1 MEQSHGDCQLPLG
14 YDGVVRIRAVPHL
27 VLRPEPQSQPTLLNP
42 DIWQVLVGGSS
53 ENVAGNVPCRL
64 EWIVTS
70 DCFAEKR
77 VPHRRETCLT
87 PNGKGFMVRE
97 KDGEGM
103 KPLVVSVYELGL
115 IGTGRLGFRLE
126 PLLFGNQP
134 VEVKPGDAAAIP
146 FDLGARIDFGLAPT
160 ELKSDWLP
168 DFLERHV
175 RGVQV
180 GSLLQLKP
188 DITNLF
194 NGHLATLDLYP
205 TPVEGVAPDEAATLH
220 VEWEVGHPD
229 AAKVL
234 LWRVGFLAVRGGE
247 KEVLN
252 NRLAAIGGMES
263 SSTLGFQYRLGITK
277 KPKDA
282 PPAPEKKKGDKKP
295 PPPPPPMEGVFAE
308 PRLALEVPRPRL
320 KSFGVRLDGGRL
332 GIRGSFEN
340 FNDSVELD
348 LTVKTYVRVPYG
360 EGWRVE
366 ELDDFFRNVLEST
379 RLETSLPIQHTEKQ
393 YAAVTLCLP
402 DDVSTLLAEIQTVT
416 VTTRENTF
424 EREVLN
430 LKQLPRH
437 YVEVL
442 KKVPGLQVFAAIQPT
457 SLANTRE
464 APFWAVADYEA
475 SEPGKEHGFA
485 PFEGG
490 AFVSRV
496 FANGVCTGNTV
507 DLSGEAE
514 RLSSPIPIVPPELQE
529 EFSLFVGTV
538 CGEAIG
544 QSEAAWKGVAH
555 TIMNRVARR
564 QEWVAHLTPTDV
576 ITKTGFDGRKHKNCE
591 AARAYLKS
599 PASSALEF
607 REKLER
613 LITAVTPIYM
623 RMAGDGGD
631 PVYFYSPA
639 AQKALHAEK
648 PTEYPS
654 EKPGFVDQGGDKA
667 LVDISAEVLGGTKDD
682 FRFYAFRYP
691 EKNARM
697 TRQEIA
703 VARAQ
708 PPVAKGK

>member
-1 MEQSHGDCQLPLG
+1 MEPSHGDCQLPLG
-14 YDGVVRIRAVPHL
+14 YDGVVRIRAVPQL
-27 VLRPEPQSQPTLLNP
+27 VLRPQPQTQPTLMSL
-42 DIWQVLVGGSS
+42 DTWQVRVGGSS

-77 VPHRRETCLT
+77 VPHRRETCLS
-87 PNGKGFMVRE
+87 PDGRGFLVRE
-97 KDGEGM
+97 KDGEGT
-103 KPLVVSVYELGL
+103 KPLVISAFELGL

-134 VEVKPGDAAAIP
+134 VEVRPEDAAAIP
-146 FDLGARIDFGLAPT
+146 YDLGARIDFGLAPS
-160 ELKSDWLP
+160 ELTSSWLP

-175 RGVQV
+175 RGTRV

-188 DITNLF
+188 DISALF
-194 NGHLATLDLYP
+194 NGHVATLDLYP
-205 TPVEGVAPDEAATLH
+205 TPVEGVAPDAAATLH
-220 VEWEVGHPD
+220 VEWEVGSPD
-229 AAKVL
+229 AARVL
-234 LWRVGFLAVRGGE
+234 LWRVGFLAVRGEE

-252 NRLAAIGGMES
+252 NRLAAIGGPES
-263 SSTLGFQYRLGITK
+263 SPTLGFQYRLGISK
-277 KPKDA
+277 KP
-282 PPAPEKKKGDKKP
+282 PPAPEGKKGSKKP
-295 PPPPPPMEGVFAE
+295 PPLEGVFAE

-320 KSFGVRLDGGRL
+320 KSFEMRLDGGRL
-332 GIRGSFEN
+332 GVRGGFEN
-340 FNDSVELD
+340 FSDSVELD
-348 LTVKTYVRVPYG
+348 LTVKAYVRVPRG
-360 EGWRVE
+360 EGWQVE

-379 RLETSLPIQHTEKQ
+379 RVQTSLPMQHTEKQ

-416 VTTRENTF
+416 VSTRQNTF
-424 EREVLN
+424 ERELLN

-442 KKVPGLQVFAAIQPT
+442 KRVPGLQVFAAMQPT
-457 SLANTRE
+457 SLADTRE
-464 APFWAVADYEA
+464 VPFWAIADYAA
-475 SEPGKEHGFA
+475 SEPGSHGGFA
-485 PFEGG
+485 PFEGS

-496 FANGVCTGNTV
+496 FSSGVCTGNTV
-507 DLSGEAE
+507 DLSGEVE
-514 RLSSPIPIVPPELQE
+514 RLSSPMPIVPPELQE

-544 QSEAAWKGVAH
+544 QSEASWKGVAH

-564 QEWVAHLTPTDV
+564 EEWKGCFTPTDV
-576 ITKTGFDGRKHKNCE
+576 ITKTGFDGRKHPNCT

-607 REKLER
+607 REKLDR

-623 RMAGDGGD
+623 RLAGDGGD

-654 EKPGFVDQGGDKA
+654 VTPAFVDQGGDKA
-667 LVDISAEVLGGTKDD
+667 LVDVTARVLGDAKDD
-682 FRFYAFRYP
+682 FRFFAFRYP
-691 EKNARM
+691 EKN
-697 TRQEIA
+697 TRLTKQELA
-703 VARAQ
+703 AARAQ
-708 PPVAKGK
+708 PPVAKGA